1 MQILSAA
8 SAFPKYYY
16 SQDVLCRALEEYW
29 GDKIGNPALMRRLH
43 RHTGVEGRDLSLPLH
58 AYAKLANW
66 GEANNVWIQTAS
78 ELGEQA
84 VCRALN
90 QAGFLPRDLGAIFF
104 TSVTGISSPS
114 IDAILVNRLGLSP
127 NIRRI
132 PMFGL
137 GCVAGAAGIS
147 RAADYVKAYPSQLAA
162 VLSVDLCSLTLQR
175 EDLSVANLISA
186 ALFGDGAAAVIVAGA
201 ECDLPVA
208 HVVSGSLAVA
218 GPKILATRSV
228 FYPETEEMMGWAISE
243 KGFRIV
249 LSREVPN
256 LVRQRLGED
265 VDVFLAEA
273 GYLRNDIQS
282 WVLHTGGPKVLE
294 ATQAALGL
302 EDGQLDASW
311 HCLRKTGNLSSASV
325 LLVLEE
331 VMKRRRPEPGTL
343 GLLAAMGPGFCSE
356 LVLLQW

>member
-16 SQDVLCRALEEYW
+16 PQDVLCRALEEYW
-29 GDKIGNPALMRRLH
+29 GDKLGNPALMRRLH
-43 RHTGVEGRDLSLPLH
+43 RHTGVEARYLSLPLH
-58 AYAKLANW
+58 AYTKLATW
-66 GEANNVWIQTAS
+66 GETNNLWIQTAT
-78 ELGEQA
+78 ELGKQA

-90 QAGFLPRDLGAIFF
+90 QVGLSPRDLGAIFF

-114 IDAILVNRLGLSP
+114 IDALLINRLGLSP

-147 RAADYVKAYPSQLAA
+147 RAADYVKAHPSQSA
-162 VLSVDLCSLTLQR
+162 VLLSVELCSLTLQR

-186 ALFGDGAAAVIVAGA
+186 GLFGDGAAAVIVAG
-201 ECDLPVA
+201 EEFDLPTPEVA
-208 HVVSGSLAVA
+208 SVGFELA

-228 FYPETEEMMGWAISE
+228 FYPETEDMMGWAISE

-256 LVRQRLGED
+256 LVRQRLAKD
-265 VDVFLAEA
+265 VDAFLAEMD
-273 GYLRNDIQS
+273 YLRSDIGS
-282 WVLHTGGPKVLE
+282 WVLHTGGPKILE

-302 EDGQLDASW
+302 KDGQLNASW
-311 HCLRKTGNLSSASV
+311 DCLRKTGNLSSASV

-331 VMKRRRPEPGTL
+331 VMKHRRPDPGTL

>member
-29 GDKIGNPALMRRLH
+29 GDKLESPGLMRRLQ
-43 RHTGVEGRDLSLPLH
+43 RHTGVEGRYLSLPLQ
-58 AYAKLANW
+58 AYPKLASW
-66 GEANNVWIQTAS
+66 GEVNNIWIQTATD
-78 ELGEQA
+78 LGKQA

-90 QAGFLPRDLGAIFF
+90 HAGLAPRDLGAFFF

-114 IDAILVNRLGLSP
+114 IDALLINRMGLSP

-147 RAADYVKAYPSQLAA
+147 LAADYVKAHPSQLA
-162 VLSVDLCSLTLQR
+162 VLLSVELCSLTLQR
-175 EDLSVANLISA
+175 EDLSIANLISA
-186 ALFGDGAAAVIVAGA
+186 GLFGDGAAAVIVAGE
-201 ECDLPVA
+201 ECDLP
-208 HVVSGSLAVA
+208 AVA
-218 GPKILATRSV
+218 PGRLELTGPKIMATRSV
-228 FYPETEEMMGWAISE
+228 FYPQTEDMMGWAISE

-256 LVRQRLGED
+256 LVRQRLGRD
-265 VDVFLAEA
+265 IDAFLSEV
-273 GYLRNDIQS
+273 GRLRSDIKS

-302 EDGQLDASW
+302 EKEQLGVSW
-311 HCLRKTGNLSSASV
+311 DCLRKTGNLSSASV
-325 LLVLEE
+325 LVVLEE
-331 VMKRRRPEPGTL
+331 VMKRRRPTPGTL

>member
-1 MQILSAA
+1 
-8 SAFPKYYY
+8 
-16 SQDVLCRALEEYW
+16 
-29 GDKIGNPALMRRLH
+29 MRRLQ
-43 RHTGVEGRDLSLPLH
+43 RHTGVEGRYLSLPLH
-58 AYAKLANW
+58 AYTKLATW
-66 GEANNVWIQTAS
+66 GETNNRWIQTAI
-78 ELGEQA
+78 ELGKQA

-90 QAGFLPRDLGAIFF
+90 QAGISPRDLGAIFF

-114 IDAILVNRLGLSP
+114 IDALLINRMGLSP
-127 NIRRI
+127 NIRRV

-147 RAADYVKAYPSQLAA
+147 RAADYVKAYPSQLA
-162 VLSVDLCSLTLQR
+162 VLLSVELCSLTLQR

-186 ALFGDGAAAVIVAGA
+186 GLFGDGAAAVIVAGA
-201 ECDLPVA
+201 RCDLPAADVN
-208 HVVSGSLAVA
+208 SGGLAI

-256 LVRQRLGED
+256 LVRQRLGGD
-265 VDVFLAEA
+265 VDAFLSEA
-273 GYLRNDIQS
+273 GYLRRDIRS

-294 ATQAALGL
+294 AMQAALGL

-311 HCLRKTGNLSSASV
+311 DCLRKTGNLSSASV

-331 VMKRRRPEPGTL
+331 VMKHRRPEPGML